1 MLLAL
6 LIQMKR
12 INNAIERVNN
22 EHCEVSACTLI
33 DVNIVSIY
41 LNSVKSVA
49 SVSFFFFGVTPTF

>member
-1 MLLAL
+1 
-6 LIQMKR
+6 MKR

-22 EHCEVSACTLI
+22 EHCEGSACTLI

-41 LNSVKSVA
+41 LNFVKSVA